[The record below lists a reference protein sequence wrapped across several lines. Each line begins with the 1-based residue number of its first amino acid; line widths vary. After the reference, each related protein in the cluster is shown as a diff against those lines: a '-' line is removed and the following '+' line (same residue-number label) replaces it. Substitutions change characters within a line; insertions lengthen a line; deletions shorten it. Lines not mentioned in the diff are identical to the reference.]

1 MVTLPFSFIRLLIN
15 IGRNQILWF
24 RSLSKELTNWL
35 DRFIIQLTESVMMAN
50 VETSVGQVIVVAQ
63 FGERFLLI

>member
-1 MVTLPFSFIRLLIN
+1 MLIN

-35 DRFIIQLTESVMMAN
+35 DRFIIQLTESVMTAKA
-50 VETSVGQVIVVAQ
+50 ETSVCQIIVVAP
-63 FGERFLLI
+63 FGERFLFI